1 MSNKSSSL
9 SQISVTVEMCTS
21 STPRVSGIS
30 HGPQDAATAVS
41 SRQYAALPL
50 MVLRLEGSERY
61 THKLGRLHTERLGLS
76 TIYKPPIPD
85 ASSVPLIVKGSIN
98 CKLLI
103 SFNCALSSI

>member
-30 HGPQDAATAVS
+30 HDPQDSATAVS

-50 MVLRLEGSERY
+50 MILRLAGSERY
-61 THKLGRLHTERLGLS
+61 THKLGRLHTERLGLLIIVNPS
-76 TIYKPPIPD
+76 CPPI
-85 ASSVPLIVKGSIN
+85 VEGSIF
-98 CKLLI
+98 CKPVI
-103 SFNCALSSI
+103 SFNCVLLSI